1 MITINCL
8 TCTVAD
14 SLHLANYLQRIF
26 HGMTLVFYAKAAC
39 FSHPTRNYQYKPG
52 TIMTTAVDPD
62 VVMSCFVMSGGQ
74 SAL

>member
-1 MITINCL
+1 MLVREISFNSEL
-8 TCTVAD
+8 V
-14 SLHLANYLQRIF
+14 L